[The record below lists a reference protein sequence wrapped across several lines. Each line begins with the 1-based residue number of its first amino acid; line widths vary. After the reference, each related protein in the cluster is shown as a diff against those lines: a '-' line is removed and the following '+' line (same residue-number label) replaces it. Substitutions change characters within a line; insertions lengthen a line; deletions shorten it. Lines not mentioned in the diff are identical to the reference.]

1 MRYHS
6 YEDIKE
12 IKKESS
18 NELAKFIIYSTEG
31 NFVLPTILRKANY
44 PKIKKDKK
52 LENILGIGGTS
63 VLESLFMYTVLTQTN
78 PKLILP
84 IALTQIATN
93 TASEIYEYVKWVK
106 NETKKHFP
114 VHPTKPYD

>member
-93 TASEIYEYVKWVK
+93 TASGIYEYVKWVK